1 MSDTGVLQLAP
12 EEPAELLIEASGVRF
27 ASDSGIGMAKLHVR
41 VDQPDRWFEEVL
53 GIAPPA
59 PLAEIAVPP
68 LRCAWLAPGEWLI
81 TGPWLDVEHVRSHAA
96 EAAGTHGLMVD
107 LTHARAAFELR
118 GATAR
123 MVLAAHCPLDL
134 SNREMPVG
142 AARRSL
148 FSETGFFISRQP
160 DRDGE
165 VCFRLIFDQTMA
177 GYAQRMLAAT
187 IAGVC
192 A

>member
-12 EEPAELLIEASGVRF
+12 EEPAELLIEGRGIRL
-27 ASDSGIGMAKLHVR
+27 ASDSSIGVARLQVR
-41 VDQPDRWFEEVL
+41 VGQPDRWFEEVL

-59 PLAEIAVPP
+59 PLTEIVAPP
-68 LRCAWLAPGEWLI
+68 LQCAWLAPGEWLI
-81 TGPWLDVEHVRSHAA
+81 TGSGPDVEHVRSHAA
-96 EAAGTHGLMVD
+96 AAAGTLGLMVD
-107 LTHARAAFELR
+107 LTHARATFELC
-118 GATAR
+118 GAAAR
-123 MVLAAHCPLDL
+123 LVLAAHCPLDL

-142 AARRSL
+142 GARRSL

-165 VCFRLIFDQTMA
+165 ARFRLIFDQTMA

-192 A
+192 T